1 MTKLQT
7 MFAGVALAMFSQ
19 FAAAQSTGVTTV
31 PAASAPPAGDPAYT
45 DQSRANRTNDPYV
58 KKRVQVK
65 EAKQE
70 YKADKAASKAEY
82 KADKAASKE
91 EYKDAKKA
99 AKQERREAMPLV
111 KDRGGALNPEATP
124 GTPRN

>member
-31 PAASAPPAGDPAYT
+31 PASVAPPAGDPAYT

-65 EAKQE
+65 EAKDE
-70 YKADKAASKAEY
+70 YKSDKAAAKDNY
-82 KADKAASKE
+82 KSE
-91 EYKDAKKA
+91 KKA
-99 AKQERREAMPLV
+99 AKSEYKESKRDAKAERKSELADPAN
-111 KDRGGALNPEATP
+111 RGGQTQPASTGMP
-124 GTPRN
+124 GH

>member
-7 MFAGVALAMFSQ
+7 MFAGVALALFSQ
-19 FAAAQSTGVTTV
+19 FAAAQSTTGVTTV
-31 PAASAPPAGDPAYT
+31 PAEMAPPPGDPAYT

-58 KKRVQVK
+58 KKRVETK
-65 EAKQE
+65 EARDE
-70 YKADKAASKAEY
+70 YKADKAASKQEY
-82 KADKAASKE
+82 KAARKEAAR
-91 EYKDAKKA
+91 
-99 AKQERREAMPLV
+99 ERKEAMPYV

>member
-45 DQSRANRTNDPYV
+45 DQSRANRSNDPYV

-65 EAKQE
+65 EAKEE
-70 YKADKAASKAEY
+70 YKADKAASKA
-82 KADKAASKE
+82 

-111 KDRGGALNPEATP
+111 KDRGGALNPENTP